1 MLDRNGGLG
10 TLVQMFGTEP
20 QVRGASGSYNYPMA
34 RPTFIAALVLS
45 GCASTT
51 LAPTGP
57 FNKEV
62 TLAQGKSAS
71 VVDGVTVRFVAVSGD
86 SRCPADA
93 LCIQGGD
100 AVVKLQV
107 TSANDTREVE
117 LHTGNMQPF
126 TSGNLTVELLQ
137 LMPYPFSGRTIQP
150 EEYRATIRVIR

>member
-1 MLDRNGGLG
+1 
-10 TLVQMFGTEP
+10 MFGTEP

-71 VVDGVTVRFVAVSGD
+71 VVDGVSVRFVAVSGD

-93 LCIQGGD
+93 LCIQAGD

-117 LHTGNMQPF
+117 LHASNTQPV

>member
-1 MLDRNGGLG
+1 MLDRNGAFG
-10 TLVQMFGTEP
+10 TLVQMFGNEP
-20 QVRGASGSYNYPMA
+20 QVRGTSGSYNDPMA
-34 RPTFIAALVLS
+34 RPIFIAALVLS
-45 GCASTT
+45 GCASAT

-62 TLAQGKSAS
+62 TIALGKSAP
-71 VVDGVTVRFVAVSGD
+71 VVDGVSVRFLAVSGD

-100 AVVKLQV
+100 AVVKLEM

-117 LHTGNMQPF
+117 LHTGNMQPV

-137 LMPYPFSGRTIQP
+137 LMPYPFSGRSIQP

>member
-1 MLDRNGGLG
+1 
-10 TLVQMFGTEP
+10 MFGTEP
-20 QVRGASGSYNYPMA
+20 PVRGARGSYNDPMA
-34 RPTFIAALVLS
+34 RPIFIAALVLS

-62 TLAQGKSAS
+62 TIAQGKSAP
-71 VVDGVTVRFVAVSGD
+71 VVDGVSIRFVAVSGD

-107 TSANDTREVE
+107 TSANDMREVE
-117 LHTGNMQPF
+117 LHTGNTQPV

-150 EEYRATIRVIR
+150 EEYRARIRMIR

>member
-1 MLDRNGGLG
+1 MLDRSGAFG

-20 QVRGASGSYNYPMA
+20 QVRVATGSYNDPMA
-34 RPTFIAALVLS
+34 RPIFIAALVLS

-62 TLAQGKSAS
+62 TIALGKSAP
-71 VVDGVTVRFVAVSGD
+71 VVDGVSVRFLAVSGD

-117 LHTGNMQPF
+117 LHTGNTQPF

-150 EEYRATIRVIR
+150 EEYRATIRVFR

>member
-1 MLDRNGGLG
+1 
-10 TLVQMFGTEP
+10 
-20 QVRGASGSYNYPMA
+20 MA
-34 RPTFIAALVLS
+34 RPIFIAALVLS

-62 TLAQGKSAS
+62 TIAQGKSAP
-71 VVDGVTVRFVAVSGD
+71 VVDGVSVRFVAVSGD

-107 TSANDTREVE
+107 TSANDMREVE
-117 LHTGNMQPF
+117 LHTGNTQPV

>member
-1 MLDRNGGLG
+1 
-10 TLVQMFGTEP
+10 MFGTEP
-20 QVRGASGSYNYPMA
+20 QVRGASGSYNYPMP

-62 TLAQGKSAS
+62 TIAQGKSAP
-71 VVDGVTVRFVAVSGD
+71 VVDGVSVRFVAVSGD

-107 TSANDTREVE
+107 TSASDTREVE
-117 LHTGNMQPF
+117 LHTGNMRPI

-150 EEYRATIRVIR
+150 EEYRATIRMIR